1 MDEKTDHSC
10 CGTEEGV
17 IIWWNSTNITSI
29 VLSIVVWLSI
39 LYSATVTLVVILEGE
54 YSLTNG
60 VIILFLCGMS
70 LWSHTATMCSDPGAV
85 PMDAHPLPK
94 DIRAGVPISMCGSCD
109 SFKPYGAHHD
119 RISNRCISR
128 MDHFC
133 PWMNNAIGAKNQKSF
148 ILFLIYTDAAALYMT
163 VLLAIHLV
171 DCEALHCQ
179 EFSQITLNLVR
190 ALVFLLLFAVL
201 FTTAMICNQVYGLM
215 IGLGTI
221 DRMKNRKGH
230 KKVGTPVPFTHVFG
244 SSMWSYCFP
253 VPPIFDDP
261 EAVLGYRVDNAL
273 NI

>member
-1 MDEKTDHSC
+1 
-10 CGTEEGV
+10 
-17 IIWWNSTNITSI
+17 
-29 VLSIVVWLSI
+29 
-39 LYSATVTLVVILEGE
+39 
-54 YSLTNG
+54 
-60 VIILFLCGMS
+60 MS
-70 LWSHTATMCSDPGAV
+70 LWCHIATMCADPGAV
-85 PMDAHPLPK
+85 PMDAHPLPR

-148 ILFLIYTDAAALYMT
+148 ILFLIYTDAAALYMLA
-163 VLLAIHLV
+163 LLVVHLV

-179 EFSQITLNLVR
+179 HFSSTTLTLVR
-190 ALVFLLLFAVL
+190 VLVFLLLFAVL
-201 FTTAMICNQVYGLM
+201 FTTAMVFNQAYGLL

-230 KKVGTPVPFTHVFG
+230 KKVGNPVPFAHVFG
-244 SSMWSYCFP
+244 NNVWTHLIP
-253 VPPIFDDP
+253 VAPVFRDS